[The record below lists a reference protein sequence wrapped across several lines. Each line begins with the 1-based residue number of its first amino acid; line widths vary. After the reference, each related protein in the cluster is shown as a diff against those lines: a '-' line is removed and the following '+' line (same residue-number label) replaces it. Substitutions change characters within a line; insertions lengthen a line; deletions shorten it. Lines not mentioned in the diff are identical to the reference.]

1 MLKQRLAAVLLVGAV
16 ALTACSENLAPGS
29 ANENE
34 EERAEVIQVAEAS
47 GFFADA
53 FGVDGVF
60 DDVGTISSA
69 SLVAGAPAAIEVEPP
84 RRWGR
89 RFGLPVR
96 RILTVDVNHEE
107 GTALVTKEL
116 VFEGQFLQ
124 DHLEDD
130 IEEPSA
136 KPLEVTLIIQGLF
149 RRIERDVAANND
161 GASDQRR
168 WELVGVTPAELMMT
182 AEDKRTVSIT
192 KVQVWAGEEMLLEIT
207 DPTELLRLGDESL
220 PRLDREVEVVV
231 KAWVTNRL
239 ENDLQPSTFG
249 FLHVR
254 HANRDAIE
262 WGRRVMTL
270 MEDDE
275 GGVYYQAGWY
285 ARRLGR
291 ARIGIDMIDAQTFQN
306 LTEDDYRGNAWGI
319 PYRIVGPNGEETEDG
334 SDTGGD
340 GQ

>member
-29 ANENE
+29 ANEE
-34 EERAEVIQVAEAS
+34 ARAEVIQVAEES

-60 DDVGTISSA
+60 DGVGTISSA
-69 SLVAGAPAAIEVEPP
+69 SLVAGAPAAVEVEPP

-96 RILTVDVNHEE
+96 RILTVDVNEEE

-124 DHLEDD
+124 DHLEDE

-136 KPLEVTLIIQGLF
+136 KPLEVTLIMQGLF

-161 GASDQRR
+161 HASDERH

-182 AEDKRTVSIT
+182 AEDKRTVNLT
-192 KVQVWAGEEMLLEIT
+192 KVQLWAGDLMLLEIT
-207 DPTELLRLGDESL
+207 DPTQLLRLDDASL
-220 PRLDREVEVVV
+220 PRLDHEVEVVV
-231 KAWVTNRL
+231 KAWVSN
-239 ENDLQPSTFG
+239 EPGSDLQPNTFG
-249 FLHVR
+249 FLHLL
-254 HANRDAIE
+254 HANRDATE
-262 WGRRVMTL
+262 WSRRPMEL

-275 GGVYYQAGWY
+275 GGLYYQAGWY
-285 ARRLGR
+285 AYRLGR
-291 ARIGIDMIDAQTFQN
+291 AHIGIDMIDAQTFQN

-319 PYRIVGPNGEETEDG
+319 PYRIIGPNGEETEDG